1 MSIDRARNQ
10 ILFTKVSRLLGAAGK
25 SAEEEIVHQ
34 LRSSI
39 RRLEALCQTLLGRS
53 ERNSKFGKKLRKIRK
68 RAGRVRDYDV
78 QLNALKT
85 VDIGAK
91 GKHKSRIAS
100 SLQKKRHR
108 RAEQLVE
115 ALGSEDLP
123 ALRVQLRQ
131 KAALVRAAATEA
143 ERNGTPAAQPVAL
156 ALLMFEKLVKAKPQL
171 TEDNLHEFRTECK
184 HLRYIAEIEGNDP
197 AGKELAELLEPLQD
211 AIGEWH
217 DWTLLLEASEEV
229 LSAHTNSP
237 LQSAIRNLT
246 VSRLNTAFGAAKEAK
261 AKMIHLAGLRA
272 ARKESAPQAAPR
284 RVRRPNVKNKR

>member
-1 MSIDRARNQ
+1 MSIDQARNQ
-10 ILFTKVSRLLGAAGK
+10 VLFTKVSRLLGAASK
-25 SAEEEIVHQ
+25 SAEEETVHQ

-39 RRLEALCQTLLGRS
+39 RRLEALFQVLLGKS

-91 GKHKSRIAS
+91 GKHKTRIAS
-100 SLQKKRHR
+100 ALLKKRHR

-115 ALGSEDLP
+115 SLSAEDLP
-123 ALRVQLRQ
+123 ALRLQLRQ
-131 KAALVRAAATEA
+131 KAALVRAATTAA
-143 ERNGTPAAQPVAL
+143 ERSGTPAARPVAL
-156 ALLMFEKLVKAKPQL
+156 ALRMFEKLIKTRPQL
-171 TEDNLHEFRTECK
+171 TEENLHEFRTECK
-184 HLRYIAEIEGNDP
+184 HLRYIAEIEASDP
-197 AGKELAELLEPLQD
+197 TGKELADILEPLQD

-229 LSAHTNSP
+229 LSTHTNSP

-246 VSRLNTAFGAAKEAK
+246 VSRLNTAFGAAREAK

-272 ARKESAPQAAPR
+272 AQDESPPRAAPR